1 MLPWWLDVCWAESGQ
16 YYKTRPALLWI
27 VAACLLT
34 LWPESSTG
42 LDSQVIAPWLALE
55 TEAVQVLNELFK
67 EPDSVF
73 NKRIEMRPEV
83 YQMCKKKTKVLMKHF
98 YGIDIDVDI

>member
-1 MLPWWLDVCWAESGQ
+1 L
-16 YYKTRPALLWI
+16 
-27 VAACLLT
+27 
-34 LWPESSTG
+34 SSTG
-42 LDSQVIAPWLALE
+42 LNSSDHCIFPDGFSE
-55 TEAVQVLNELFK
+55 TEVVQVLNELFK

-98 YGIDIDVDI
+98 YGIDIDV